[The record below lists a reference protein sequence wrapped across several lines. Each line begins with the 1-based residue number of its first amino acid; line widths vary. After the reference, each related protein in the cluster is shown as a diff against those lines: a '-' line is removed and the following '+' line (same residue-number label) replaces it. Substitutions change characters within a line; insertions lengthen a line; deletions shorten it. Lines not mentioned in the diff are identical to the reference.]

1 MEPQD
6 MTGRSVHFRLED
18 DEFIF
23 LVEEAKKLKISANAL
38 AKIRHREAMAGF
50 DRKHEALLE
59 TMRAVL
65 AALEKG
71 NILAAS
77 AVISAA
83 LPLGIGTTDDDA
95 IAHQVRAHVEEAIR
109 LGRNMS
115 SSYDKGRFDE

>member
-1 MEPQD
+1 
-6 MTGRSVHFRLED
+6 MTGKSVHFRIDD
-18 DEFIF
+18 DEYFF
-23 LVEEAKKLKISANAL
+23 LVSEAKKLKITANAL

-59 TMRAVL
+59 LMRSVL
-65 AALEKG
+65 VALEKG

-83 LPLGIGTTDDDA
+83 LPVGIDATQDDA
-95 IAHQVRAHVEEAIR
+95 VAQQVREHVEEAIR

-115 SSYDKGRFDE
+115 STYDKGRFDE